1 MSVRK
6 KTERIA
12 RVASEA
18 KGTLEPGS
26 ASEAKG
32 ASELGSASG
41 AKGTSEPGSASE
53 AKGAPEP
60 GSAPEAKGTPEP
72 GRIPGLRRVS
82 KEKRVPASKKTRK
95 PKKASV
101 SRGRRRQ
108 RKTAALFLL
117 PGLAGVT
124 VFVLAPFCS
133 VTLSSFR
140 TSLTKQFVGFRNYL
154 SVFQNSAFRLAAGNT
169 ARFIAMGVP
178 LLLLISLGLALVI
191 NSRAKWDKYKY
202 LYLLPMAVPAA
213 TMVLVWKLLF
223 ERQGFLNRLLETHI
237 DFMGERSAFYIVV
250 GSYLW
255 KNLGYTLVLWLAGL
269 KSVPGDILDAARV
282 DGAGSVVCFLRVT
295 LPNLKGSMY
304 TILVVS
310 LLNSFK
316 VFREVYLV
324 GGAYPQENI
333 YLLQHIFNNWYTNLD
348 FDKMAAGAV
357 LSVLVLGGI
366 SLLLQRLWDRDD

>member
-18 KGTLEPGS
+18 KGTPEPGS

-32 ASELGSASG
+32 ASE
-41 AKGTSEPGSASE
+41 PGSASE
-53 AKGAPEP
+53 AKGTLELR
-60 GSAPEAKGTPEP
+60 SASEAKGASELKGTAES
-72 GRIPGLRRVS
+72 GRIPELRRVS

-108 RKTAALFLL
+108 RKAAALFLL